1 MSALWKTRRFHCLV
15 SIWYMTYVVQIQ
27 VYDSFRPS
35 LCLWPLRLTHSGLH
49 DESTDATSLPRTH
62 TEWIICLPEMLKLR
76 GHQYSQDSWIFLGSK
91 RNWVYL
97 CHCGQWYSLTDTW
110 SICGCSQLTFSK
122 DSEIGLLYNFVL
134 IMAIVFTITLMEQRH

>member
-1 MSALWKTRRFHCLV
+1 MSALWKTLFRYLV
-15 SIWYMTYVVQIQ
+15 SIWSMTYVVQSQ
-27 VYDSFRPS
+27 VYDTFRLS
-35 LCLWPLRLTHSGLH
+35 LCLWPLRQTDSGLH
-49 DESTDATSLPRTH
+49 DDSTDATSLPSTH

-76 GHQYSQDSWIFLGSK
+76 EHQCSQDACIFLGSK

-110 SICGCSQLTFSK
+110 SICGRSQITFSK

-134 IMAIVFTITLMEQRH
+134 IMVSVFTITLMEQRH